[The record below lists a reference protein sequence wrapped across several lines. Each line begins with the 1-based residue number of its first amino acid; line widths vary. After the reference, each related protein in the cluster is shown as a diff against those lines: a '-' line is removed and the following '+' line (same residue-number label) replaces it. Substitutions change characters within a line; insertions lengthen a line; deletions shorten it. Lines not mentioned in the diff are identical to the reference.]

1 MFLFFQLLLT
11 MAKSQCPYCKRCF
24 SREVAFCAH
33 LRTHELQREV
43 EPDEPPRKKRKYTE
57 KKTIPE
63 ETIPEDTVVVTPAIN
78 RYPCMLCS
86 SLFGIQSAL
95 VSHLLSHSSEFPSGT
110 EKDVVYASTILVV
123 LSASKPF

>member
-11 MAKSQCPYCKRCF
+11 MAKSQCPYCKDSF

-33 LRTHELQREV
+33 LRTHELQRKV
-43 EPDEPPRKKRKYTE
+43 EPEQPRKKRKYTE
-57 KKTIPE
+57 KK
-63 ETIPEDTVVVTPAIN
+63 TIPEDTVVVTPAIN

>member
-1 MFLFFQLLLT
+1 LFLFFQLLLT
-11 MAKSQCPYCKRCF
+11 MAKSQCPYCEDSF

-43 EPDEPPRKKRKYTE
+43 EPDEPPRKKRKYT
-57 KKTIPE
+57 KKKQE
-63 ETIPEDTVVVTPAIN
+63 EDTVVLPSIKM
-78 RYPCMLCS
+78 YPCMLCS

-110 EKDVVYASTILVV
+110 EEDVVYASTMLVV